1 MKVLALLCLIPLCL
15 SLSSCALANKLIQAP
30 VRLLQAGVRTVS
42 DVGDPTPPAT
52 AEATRA
58 HGVALKNTE
67 AGLR

>member
-1 MKVLALLCLIPLCL
+1 MKHLAKITLILGACT
-15 SLSSCALANKLIQAP
+15 LSSCALANKLIQAP

-52 AEATRA
+52 AEATRV

-67 AGLR
+67 AGLK

>member
-1 MKVLALLCLIPLCL
+1 MKVLALLCLIPLCP

-52 AEATRA
+52 AEATRV